1 MKYMILINS
10 KRDKFEE
17 HISKTEDV
25 QIIAKLKKIS
35 GNYNTHILLIGV

>member
-1 MKYMILINS
+1 MIFINS

-25 QIIAKLKKIS
+25 QIIANIKENFRKL
-35 GNYNTHILLIGV
+35 

>member
-25 QIIAKLKKIS
+25 QIIANIEENFRK
-35 GNYNTHILLIGV
+35 